1 MKIVVISRS
10 RWIHSTRRLVQ
21 AAEALGHR
29 AKVVD
34 PLQCTLLLDRRPKIF
49 YKGRRLIKVDVA
61 IPRIGASI
69 THYGLSVL
77 TTFESMGV
85 PVVNDAIA
93 VATARDKFL

>member
-1 MKIVVISRS
+1 MKIVIISRS
-10 RWIHSTRRLVQ
+10 RWIHSTKRLVQ
-21 AAEALGHR
+21 AVEALGHR
-29 AKVVD
+29 PKVVD
-34 PLQCTLLLDRRPKIF
+34 PLQCTLLLDRPRPKIF

-93 VATARDKFL
+93 VATARD